1 MLLGRTK
8 KITNKETEEIEIE
21 SLKQLLINLNSYLN
35 GDLINIVLMF

>member
-1 MLLGRTK
+1 MLLERTK